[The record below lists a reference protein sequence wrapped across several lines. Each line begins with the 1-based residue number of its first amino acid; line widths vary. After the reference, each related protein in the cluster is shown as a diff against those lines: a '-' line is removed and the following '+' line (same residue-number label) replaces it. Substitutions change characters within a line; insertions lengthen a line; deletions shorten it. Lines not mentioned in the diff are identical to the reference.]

1 MKRKFEEL
9 ADDLSWFVEQRQDLI
24 LALDITDHE
33 VAYVL
38 KTLEVV
44 EAKRAGDVFMMFAHE
59 AHDACTYVEAV
70 MDSVRVQLDGINALQ
85 EKDGEPPWPELPA
98 ECDDPRRV
106 PSERIRSLVGWV
118 RQRLPEGRHHV
129 VLGLLPVKVNDQA
142 EYAEVVG
149 GLLPRGGIE
158 PWMVNLRILV
168 RDDRKS
174 PFLLPALTRE
184 PMDRVLIYDR
194 LDLSPS
200 AMLQTLMA
208 DAQDPELAE
217 GERMTALVQLAALD
231 YSHRRY
237 DESYRK
243 WGILFDY
250 YARMETPTMQA
261 LCLCG
266 AGDALREQGKLDE
279 AKRRYQQGLA
289 LAQRP
294 EALPVTLNLLAA
306 VGDLCL
312 RREEWVEAEGYL
324 NLADQVASKTMQI
337 YAKCDIMEQHG
348 VALLYVGKPVE
359 ARTKWRATADL
370 SREFKHY
377 TRSESALR
385 RLMAYFEAAHMAAE
399 RQACA
404 RELEEVAMERKTLE
418 RGREAAR

>member
-1 MKRKFEEL
+1 MRRKFEEL
-9 ADDLSWFVEQRQDLI
+9 AHDLSWFVEQRQDLI

-44 EAKRAGDVFMMFAHE
+44 EVKHPSDVFMLFAHE
-59 AHDACTYVEAV
+59 AGDAHTYVEAV
-70 MDSVRVQLDGINALQ
+70 MNNVRVQLEGINALRA
-85 EKDGEPPWPELPA
+85 KDGEPPWPELPA
-98 ECDDPRRV
+98 ECDDPGRT
-106 PSERIRSLVGWV
+106 PSERIRSLIGWV
-118 RQRLPEGRHHV
+118 RERLPEGRHHV
-129 VLGLLPVKVNDQA
+129 VLGLLPVKVTDQA
-142 EYAEVVG
+142 GYAEVIG
-149 GLLPRGGIE
+149 GLLPREGIE
-158 PWMVNLRILV
+158 PWMMNLRILV
-168 RDDRKS
+168 RDDRES
-174 PFLLPALTRE
+174 PFLIPALRRD
-184 PMDRVLIYDR
+184 PIDRVLVYDR

-200 AMLQTLMA
+200 AMLQTLIN

-237 DESYRK
+237 DESCRK

-250 YARMETPTMQA
+250 YARMETPAMQA

-324 NLADQVASKTMQI
+324 NLADQVASHTMQI

-348 VALLYVGKPVE
+348 IALLSVGKPVE
-359 ARTKWRATADL
+359 ARTKWRAAADL
-370 SREFKHY
+370 SREVKHY

-385 RLMAYFEAAHMAAE
+385 RLMAYFEAERMPAE

-404 RELEEVAMERKTLE
+404 RELAEVEMERKAFE
-418 RGREAAR
+418 RGQEAAP